1 LRSPERARDADFYYL
16 SRAALLGGPAI
27 PEDVTSYMLTGED
40 FRRRNRIGMT
50 LYYREL
56 AIGRLEAVKCGGKTM
71 HTPAQESAWRASL
84 PKYQP
89 RRMSLANE
97 QQEQRTA

>member
-1 LRSPERARDADFYYL
+1 LNCWPASIYPLIIHRKNSEDAR
-16 SRAALLGGPAI
+16 
-27 PEDVTSYMLTGED
+27 YMLTGED
-40 FRRRNRIGMT
+40 FRLRNRIGMT
-50 LYYREL
+50 RYYREL